1 MLTLFQNY
9 CICLAL
15 VPKVDLLG
23 EPSGSKKDMKQEIQK
38 LSPQLLE
45 APKVDILFYS
55 RRMRGFMVNNEPK
68 VEQWG
73 LWEEVDLR
81 FGVTDVTNVNRKEK
95 GKKETIRKAPNKFQI

>member
-1 MLTLFQNY
+1 M
-9 CICLAL
+9 
-15 VPKVDLLG
+15 PKVDLLG

-68 VEQWG
+68 VEQ
-73 LWEEVDLR
+73 
-81 FGVTDVTNVNRKEK
+81 
-95 GKKETIRKAPNKFQI
+95 